1 MLNNKF
7 SDNTAKIIKFFK
19 YFQKKLNLFIFIIK
33 YIYIFANCNIMP
45 LKGL

>member
-7 SDNTAKIIKFFK
+7 SDNTAKLIKFFK
-19 YFQKKLNLFIFIIK
+19 YFQKNLIYSYFIIK